1 MVYKKPK
8 FKDEL
13 TKTVFNKGLEF
24 FREIF
29 NYEED
34 GIKSK
39 EIYIFG
45 SVAEGKLKTRETPD
59 IDTIVVFPDELKN
72 QNAVLAPFIIR
83 DMAKKFTEKYGIKI
97 DLDIFYESYVKKFF
111 EKYPKIREKVIPITK
126 LLRN

>member
-1 MVYKKPK
+1 MKYKKPK

-13 TKTVFNKGLEF
+13 TETIFNKGLEF

-34 GIKSK
+34 GIKPN

-45 SVAEGKLKTRETPD
+45 SAAEEKLRTRESPD
-59 IDTIVVFPDELKN
+59 INMIVVFPDELKN

-83 DMAKKFTEKYGIKI
+83 NKAEKFTERYGIKI
-97 DLDIFYESYVKKFF
+97 DLDIFYESYAKNFF
-111 EKYPKIREKVIPITK
+111 ERYQKIREKAISITK